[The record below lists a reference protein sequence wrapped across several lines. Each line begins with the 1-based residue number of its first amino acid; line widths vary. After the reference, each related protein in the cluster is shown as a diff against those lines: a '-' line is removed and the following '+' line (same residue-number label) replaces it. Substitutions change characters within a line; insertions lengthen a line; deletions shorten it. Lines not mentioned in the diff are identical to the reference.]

1 MRPHRTLLAALG
13 LLSAACAAPGVHA
26 RRSEP
31 LPPPAR
37 ERRAGAGDPGAGP
50 ASGSSAHAVQA
61 RRAPREVA
69 VRRAVETAEVLIG
82 KRDIV
87 MGGVHY
93 GDDCAALVRA
103 AFSQAGTPLPAGA
116 DARALHRLAASRG
129 ALRRR
134 TPSPGDL
141 VFIADRPGGV
151 PEHVGLVESVGADG
165 TALVLHRTG
174 RGVLRL
180 RANVTQPWKVRS
192 DAGKALNDVLVV
204 GAGRITAGRL
214 VVAFATML

>member
-1 MRPHRTLLAALG
+1 MWPHRMLLAALG
-13 LLSAACAAPGVHA
+13 LLSAACAAPAQHA
-26 RRSEP
+26 RRSDP

-50 ASGSSAHAVQA
+50 ASGSARAVQA
-61 RRAPREVA
+61 RRPQREVA
-69 VRRAVETAEVLIG
+69 VRRAIETAEVLIG

-87 MGGVHY
+87 MGGVRY

-103 AFSQAGTPLPAGA
+103 AFVQAGTPLPSGA
-116 DARALHRLAASRG
+116 DARALHQLAASRG
-129 ALRRR
+129 ALRRF
-134 TPSPGDL
+134 TPAPGDL
-141 VFIADRPGGV
+141 VFLADRPGGV

-180 RANVTQPWKVRS
+180 RANVSQPWKTRS

-204 GAGRITAGRL
+204 GAGKITAGRL